1 MKTVDD
7 LTWLKAY
14 KWGNLRA
21 KDVYNFQGIIFDGQ
35 LHYFV
40 HARKKKTI
48 TYVISRR
55 NDLLEWPGLLGLWP
69 GFVTRVW
76 SFYDFEILQGIT
88 EGFIEFL
95 EDERCICIVLWR
107 CPWCSRYRRR
117 KWTRRHEF
125 KSWTR
130 LIAFHITLIP
140 LGKVWIQSLS
150 LQLWV
155 NSRTD

>member
-1 MKTVDD
+1 MGKPASKRRVQFP
-7 LTWLKAY
+7 
-14 KWGNLRA
+14 GN
-21 KDVYNFQGIIFDGQ
+21 NFWWSIT
-35 LHYFV
+35 LLCSCE
-40 HARKKKTI
+40 KKKTI

-69 GFVTRVW
+69 GFRTRVW

-140 LGKVWIQSLS
+140 LEKVWIQSLS